1 MVSQHKFPKK
11 SEKHRTQ
18 TPINYWEQTPTK
30 TKQQMTFII
39 VNTEQTPTKTKQ
51 QMTQTFIIVNTEQ
64 TPTKTEMWKIMNLLY
79 ICRMICINCYK
90 CFLYFKILKLS
101 YRMVLL
107 ELCLIVGTLNYL
119 CKKIW
124 RYKIGNQKP

>member
-39 VNTEQTPTKTKQ
+39 VNTEQTTTKTKQ

-64 TPTKTEMWKIMNLLY
+64 TPTEMWKIMNLLY

>member
-64 TPTKTEMWKIMNLLY
+64 TPTEMWKIMNLLY

>member
-1 MVSQHKFPKK
+1 
-11 SEKHRTQ
+11 
-18 TPINYWEQTPTK
+18 
-30 TKQQMTFII
+30 
-39 VNTEQTPTKTKQ
+39 
-51 QMTQTFIIVNTEQ
+51 MTQTFIIVNTEQ

-124 RYKIGNQKP
+124 RNKIGNQKP